1 MKKLLATTLAV
12 VITSACAPATVVAD
26 ECDSYELMAK
36 TIMIARQSNLP
47 KQLTLMAV
55 YENLDDDKVI
65 NLAKVMIDYAYKV
78 DIQETEQEQ
87 LKLAG
92 KYGKLMYQSCK
103 ENM

>member
-1 MKKLLATTLAV
+1 
-12 VITSACAPATVVAD
+12 
-26 ECDSYELMAK
+26 
-36 TIMIARQSNLP
+36 MIARQSNLP
-47 KQLTLMAV
+47 KQLTLMTM

-87 LKLAG
+87 LKLAS